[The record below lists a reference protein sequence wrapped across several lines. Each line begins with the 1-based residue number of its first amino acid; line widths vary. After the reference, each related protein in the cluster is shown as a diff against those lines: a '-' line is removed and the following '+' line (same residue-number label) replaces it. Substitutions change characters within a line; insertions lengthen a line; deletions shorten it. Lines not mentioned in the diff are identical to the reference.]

1 MVVSRFAP
9 SPTGDLHIGGVRT
22 ALYAWLYARQAKGKF
37 ILRIEDTDTER
48 STKASV
54 DGILAGMA
62 WLGMDYDIGP
72 IFQSDRYDRY
82 KQVADQLLHSGHV
95 YKCYCTKERLD
106 KVREEQQLNNLKP
119 KYDGFC
125 RFHPENLHTDDESYV
140 LRFATPKSGEAIYTD
155 RIRGDLK
162 VNNEELDDLVIMRS
176 NGVPTYNFAVV
187 VDDLDMEVSMVIR
200 GDDHINNTFRQINI
214 FRALD
219 VKPPLFAH
227 VSAILGSDSKKL
239 SKRHGAASVLAYRD
253 EGILPQALLNA
264 LVRLGWSH
272 GDKEI
277 FSLEQMIELFKIDDV
292 HKSPAVFDPVKLNW
306 FNQHYLKTLD
316 NNIIAE
322 HLRPFL
328 DSQNIDYK
336 SDSQNKPELL
346 KVVEVLKSR
355 AKNLKE
361 LAEKSA
367 CFYLS
372 EISYDPTAEEKF
384 FTQKAIEVL
393 STVASDCT
401 AVDQSQWTTET
412 LHEVLSDIQQ
422 RLNLKM
428 PDLAQP
434 IRLALTGNTNSPPI
448 NETMVLLSRPIVLA
462 RLASALEYLNKKFS

>member
-22 ALYAWLYARQAKGKF
+22 ALYAWLYAKQAKGKF

-54 DGILAGMA
+54 EGILAGMN

-72 IFQSDRYDRY
+72 IYQSDRYERY
-82 KQVADQLLHSGHV
+82 RQVADTLLHNGNA
-95 YKCYCTKERLD
+95 YKCYCTKERLE
-106 KVREEQQLNNLKP
+106 KVREEQMQNNLKP

-125 RFHPENLHTDDESYV
+125 RFHPENEHAADAPFV
-140 LRFATPKSGEAIYTD
+140 LRFATPKTGDATYTD
-155 RIRGDLK
+155 RIRGELR

-187 VDDLDMEVSMVIR
+187 VDDLDMDVTMVIR
-200 GDDHINNTFRQINI
+200 GDDHINNTFRQINL
-214 FRALD
+214 FRALGA
-219 VKPPLFAH
+219 KPPQFAH

-272 GDKEI
+272 GDQEI
-277 FSLEQMIELFKIDDV
+277 FSLEEMINLFRIDDV

-306 FNQHYLKTLD
+306 FNQHYIKTLESKVVV
-316 NNIIAE
+316 E
-322 HLRPFL
+322 HLVPFL
-328 DSQNIDYK
+328 DKLNIDYK
-336 SDSQNKPELL
+336 SDPENKPELV
-346 KVVEVLKSR
+346 KVVEVLKTR
-355 AKNLKE
+355 VKNLKE

-367 CFYLS
+367 CFYLNQ
-372 EISYDPTAEEKF
+372 ITYDPQADDKF
-384 FTQKAIEVL
+384 FTIKAKEVL
-393 STVASDCT
+393 NNVITASQSIDGSAWSLEILHTVLN
-401 AVDQSQWTTET
+401 E
-412 LHEVLSDIQQ
+412 IQQ
-422 RLNLKM
+422 KLNLKM

-434 IRLALTGNTNSPPI
+434 IRVALTGNTNSPPI
-448 NETMVLLSRPIVLA
+448 NETMVLLSRPIVLK
-462 RLASALEYLNKKFS
+462 RLKAALEYLDKKFG